1 MNIEKVKSIADAVLY
16 EGYILYPYRPSAI
29 KNQQRWNF
37 GGVYPKRFS
46 EMQKG
51 TDAWQMQTQCLIEAD
66 EKTTLDIKIRFLQM
80 VMRGVREPKESF
92 DKDNFNESDFQ
103 GVQAL
108 QVGEQLFQSWQ
119 EAVEREFNIKT
130 VKLNEL
136 VGKTKEQ
143 KFSFEENQETEIL
156 KNEENKVG
164 GIIVRSNEFIEGAVE
179 VSVEDL
185 SEQVE
190 LKSKKLFKVTVRIL
204 NKGNFADDETR
215 DEALMR
221 AFVSTHT
228 ILNVKS
234 GGFVSLL
241 EPTEKFENVAK
252 TCENIGTY
260 PVMVGDEGERE
271 FLFSSP
277 IILYDYPQIAPES
290 EGNYFDG
297 TEMDEMLALR
307 IMTLT
312 DDEKHQ
318 MRGADERTRQMLE
331 RTETMSPEMMMK
343 LHGRTSNLSRK
354 EENDK

>member
-37 GGVYPKRFS
+37 GGVYPKKFS

-51 TDAWQMQTQCLIEAD
+51 TEAWQMQTQCLVEGD
-66 EKTTLDIKIRFLQM
+66 ENTTLDIKIRFLQM

-92 DKDNFNESDFQ
+92 DKDNFDESDFQ

-108 QVGEQLFQSWQ
+108 QVGERLFQSWQ
-119 EAVEREFNIKT
+119 EAIEREFDIKT
-130 VKLNEL
+130 VKLNDL
-136 VGKTKEQ
+136 VGKTEAQ
-143 KFSFEENQETEIL
+143 KFSFEENLETEIL
-156 KNEENKVG
+156 KNEENKIG

-179 VSVEDL
+179 VSVEEVNSDA
-185 SEQVE
+185 
-190 LKSKKLFKVTVRIL
+190 KKLFKVTVRIL
-204 NKGNFADDETR
+204 NRGDFEMDETR

-241 EPTEKFENVAK
+241 EPSEKFEEIAK

-271 FLFSSP
+271 FLLSSP

-290 EGNYFDG
+290 AGDYFDG

-307 IMTLT
+307 ILTLT

-331 RTETMSPEMMMK
+331 RTETMPPELMMK
-343 LHGRTSNLSRK
+343 LHGKTSDLTK
-354 EENDK
+354 VEEKNK